1 MFMSCHRIA
10 GQNHGIHI
18 DNTSFENVP
27 KRVRVWTGLTWLRIG
42 VGVWLFEHGNE
53 LSVSVQDGKFLT
65 PEQLLASHVPP
76 DSVVI

>member
-1 MFMSCHRIA
+1 
-10 GQNHGIHI
+10 
-18 DNTSFENVP
+18 
-27 KRVRVWTGLTWLRIG
+27 VRVWTGLTWLRIG